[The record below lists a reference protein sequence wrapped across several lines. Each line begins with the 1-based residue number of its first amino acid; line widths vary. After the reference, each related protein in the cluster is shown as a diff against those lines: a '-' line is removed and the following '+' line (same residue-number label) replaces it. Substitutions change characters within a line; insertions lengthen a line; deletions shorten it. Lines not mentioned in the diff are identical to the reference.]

1 MDIKDFFGKKEMP
14 ADEEKPNAEQYAPLY
29 KEPEDITLFKIV
41 RKLVEL
47 GAEFDIKACG
57 VHITNKS
64 TEKKGKGLHDQFSE
78 EYDKFINA
86 TWYNSIDKT
95 PEEGEE
101 VRIRI
106 LTNEREMEEN
116 AVFKTNEP
124 TGEPAFF
131 WKTGFIKVSSC
142 VLWRR
147 FAKCEQTEDKE

>member
-1 MDIKDFFGKKEMP
+1 MEIKDFFGKEEMP

-64 TEKKGKGLHDQFSE
+64 TEKKGKGLYDQFSE

-106 LTNEREMEEN
+106 ITNEREMEEN

-131 WKTGFIKVSSC
+131 WKTGFIKVSNN
-142 VLWRR
+142 VMWRR
-147 FAKCEQTEDKE
+147 LKEREQTEDKE

>member
-64 TEKKGKGLHDQFSE
+64 TEKKGKGLYGQFSE

-147 FAKCEQTEDKE
+147 FAKCEHVEDKE

>member
-1 MDIKDFFGKKEMP
+1 MH
-14 ADEEKPNAEQYAPLY
+14 ADKEKPNAEQYAPLC

-64 TEKKGKGLHDQFSE
+64 SEKNGKGLHDQFSE
-78 EYDKFINA
+78 EYDEFINA

-106 LTNEREMEEN
+106 ITNERVIEKN

-124 TGEPAFF
+124 TGEPAFL
-131 WKTGFIKVSSC
+131 WETGFFKVSSC
-142 VLWRR
+142 LLWRR
-147 FAKCEQTEDKE
+147 FAKCEQLNTN